1 MANIKNY
8 PDRIRTLINEI
19 EKNNTLT
26 NETLVRILKE
36 QDLAAADFID
46 FADFIHSP
54 ELSYGRTK
62 LYQGLNFVIYLMS
75 WAEGDFTAI
84 HNHGQSDW
92 GAVSFLGNLNH
103 RLYANENGVLKLA
116 DKSIIPAGTIV
127 PVKGDLIHAMGNL
140 SQKPSLTLHIYGSD
154 RNLSLPNT
162 TSHIYEL
169 EKKRVRI
176 TLGEA
181 YIDGFQNIADPI
193 ETVVT
198 NEDSL
203 IDYLKIILPFYQRN
217 YRMEMVNYIS
227 TVIRNPSVYFAEK
240 ADSLGREKISLVL

>member
-1 MANIKNY
+1 MSNKETY
-8 PDRIRTLINEI
+8 PDAIRPLITEI
-19 EKNNTLT
+19 EKSGNVS
-26 NETLVRILKE
+26 NETLFRMLTKLDLKTA
-36 QDLAAADFID
+36 DLVG
-46 FADFIHSP
+46 FADFNHSA

-92 GAVSFLGNLNH
+92 GAVCFLGEINH
-103 RLYANENGVLKLA
+103 RLYRKEKGTLELA

-127 PVKGDLIHAMGNL
+127 PVVGDLIHAMGNL
-140 SQKPSLTLHIYGSD
+140 AKNPSLTLHIYGSN
-154 RNLSLPNT
+154 RNLSIPNT

-181 YIDGFQNIADPI
+181 YINGPQKLSEPYEAI
-193 ETVVT
+193 EA
-198 NEDSL
+198 NEETL
-203 IDYLKIILPFYQRN
+203 IDYLQIILPFYQRN
-217 YRMEMVNYIS
+217 DHVEMEKYIQE
-227 TVIRNPSVYFAEK
+227 VIKNPVLYFAAQTEM
-240 ADSLGREKISLVL
+240 I